1 MYQPRVFTISRDGSL
16 RKEYTLDVQHHD
28 AIHKSA
34 KTLTSREDVVQ
45 KMDMAISP
53 QRFGMRRNVVYT
65 TAGLSFS
72 NSYYS
77 MTGFQTVHS
86 SGTENNASMTTP
98 KEEDPQWYWGS
109 RNMWGNAAM
118 TIKGMEDQDVFV
130 LVHGKPRGKME
141 DLYFDFLGVERNES
155 GDVSSHIITVNGGGN
170 FFSDKYPNSGTIKL
184 LSITVGDFDGD
195 GYKNEILIAFTC
207 DTGVYACVERITA
220 GDGETVAIAEM
231 MPPCV
236 QRLS

>member
-1 MYQPRVFTISRDGSL
+1 MRGLFLFSLRKILYAISLAALLLFPPLIKSPAFADSVTIKGKRLAEISDIVSTATGSDFPEIQKHSLMLFERKTEGDEVVYQPRVFTVSRDGSL
-16 RKEYTLDVQHHD
+16 RKEYALDVQHHD

-45 KMDMAISP
+45 KMDVAISP

-98 KEEDPQWYWGS
+98 KE
-109 RNMWGNAAM
+109 
-118 TIKGMEDQDVFV
+118 
-130 LVHGKPRGKME
+130 
-141 DLYFDFLGVERNES
+141 
-155 GDVSSHIITVNGGGN
+155 
-170 FFSDKYPNSGTIKL
+170 
-184 LSITVGDFDGD
+184 
-195 GYKNEILIAFTC
+195 
-207 DTGVYACVERITA
+207 
-220 GDGETVAIAEM
+220 
-231 MPPCV
+231 
-236 QRLS
+236 